1 MPDRF
6 LVSAVGAVIE
16 IDVSR
21 RDPSFRSRAHAA
33 WADALYEGDRSMD
46 ATATDRPELDDD
58 AALAMLSTDVTL
70 LALAHRKDDGLW
82 MLHAAGLADESGNVV
97 VLSAP
102 SGTGKTTAARHL
114 SRRYAYI
121 SDETIA
127 IDEHG
132 SVVPYRKPLSVIQP
146 DRMHKEQ
153 IALSSLD
160 GGRPVPVALRVAK
173 IVVLDRSADGPDVPE
188 VERLDLVS
196 ALELLAPQ
204 TSYLGHADA
213 PLRTIDAIL
222 AATGGAVRVHYREVS
237 TIDDAIA
244 ELLRTEVSTIEVPA
258 IGAPAIDAASRDGS
272 TATASADPTAGMFSR
287 AEIVDELEIAD
298 GRVAVLQR
306 SVEGTTLRVL
316 DGIGPAIWAAT
327 ASGCTLDGI
336 VAAVIAEH
344 GAPEGLDAD
353 ATVDAAVQR
362 LVGDGLLTPAVAQA

>member
-21 RDPSFRSRAHAA
+21 RDPSFRNRVHAA
-33 WADALYEGDRSMD
+33 WADAVYEGDRSVD

-70 LALAHRKDDGLW
+70 LALAERKGDALW
-82 MLHAAGLADESGNVV
+82 MLHAAGLADERGNVV

-121 SDETIA
+121 SDETIG

-132 SVVPYRKPLSVIQP
+132 GVIPYRKPLSVIQP

-153 IALSSLD
+153 LALSSLD
-160 GGRPVPVALRVAK
+160 GGRPVPDALRIAK
-173 IVVLDRSADGPDVPE
+173 IVVLDRADDGPDMPE
-188 VERLDLVS
+188 VEQLDLVS

-204 TSYLGHADA
+204 TSYLGDAVA

-237 TIDDAIA
+237 TIDDVIA
-244 ELLRTEVSTIEVPA
+244 ELLRTEVSAIEVH
-258 IGAPAIDAASRDGS
+258 GIDAVDREE
-272 TATASADPTAGMFSR
+272 PTAEPATGVFSR
-287 AEIVDELEIAD
+287 AEVVDELEIAD

-316 DGIGPAIWAAT
+316 DGIGPAIWAAA
-327 ASGCTLDGI
+327 ASGRTLDEI

-344 GAPEGLDAD
+344 GAPEGIDAA
-353 ATVDAAVQR
+353 ATVDAAVR
-362 LVGDGLLTPAVAQA
+362 HLVGDGLLTPAVAQA

>member
-21 RDPSFRSRAHAA
+21 RDPSFRNRVHAA
-33 WADALYEGDRSMD
+33 WADAVLEGEWSAD
-46 ATATDRPELDDD
+46 AVATDRPELDDD

-70 LALAHRKDDGLW
+70 LALAHRKGDALW
-82 MLHAAGLADESGNVV
+82 MLHAAGLADESGKVV

-121 SDETIA
+121 SDETIGVDA
-127 IDEHG
+127 RGGVI
-132 SVVPYRKPLSVIQP
+132 PYRKPLSVILP

-160 GGRPVPVALRVAK
+160 GGRPVPDALRIAK
-173 IVVLDRSADGPDVPE
+173 IVVLDRSDDGPDVPE
-188 VERLDLVS
+188 VEQLDLVS

-204 TSYLGHADA
+204 TSYLGDA
-213 PLRTIDAIL
+213 ASPLRLIGAIL

-237 TIDDAIA
+237 TIDDVIA
-244 ELLRTEVSTIEVPA
+244 ELLRLEASAIEVPRRDEPA
-258 IGAPAIDAASRDGS
+258 VVEFAEPSAGAFG
-272 TATASADPTAGMFSR
+272 R

-306 SVEGTTLRVL
+306 SVEGTILRVL
-316 DGIGPAIWAAT
+316 DGIGPAIWAAA
-327 ASGCTLDGI
+327 ASGRTIEEI

-344 GAPEGLDAD
+344 GAPEGVDAD
-353 ATVDAAVQR
+353 AAVGAAVQR
-362 LVGDGLLTPAVAQA
+362 LVGDGLLTPASAQA

>member
-21 RDPSFRSRAHAA
+21 RDPSFQHRVYAA
-33 WADALYEGDRSMD
+33 WADAVASTDRPAA

-70 LALAHRKDDGLW
+70 LALAHRKGDGLW
-82 MLHAAGLADESGNVV
+82 MLHAAGLADDDGNVV

-127 IDEHG
+127 IDADG
-132 SVVPYRKPLSVIQP
+132 GVVPYRKPLSVIQP
-146 DRMHKEQ
+146 DRMHKVQ

-160 GGRPVPVALRVAK
+160 GGRPVPDSLRIAK
-173 IVVLDRSADGPDVPE
+173 VVVLDRSDDGPEVPE
-188 VERLDLVS
+188 VEQLDLVS

-204 TSYLGHADA
+204 SSYLGDARA
-213 PLRTIDAIL
+213 PLRSIAAIL

-237 TIDDAIA
+237 TIDDVVA
-244 ELLRTEVSTIEVPA
+244 ELLRTEVSTIDIADRDEPA
-258 IGAPAIDAASRDGS
+258 RAE
-272 TATASADPTAGMFSR
+272 TADSVEAVFER
-287 AEIVDELEIAD
+287 AEIVDELQIAD

-306 SVEGTTLRVL
+306 SDDGTTLRVL
-316 DGIGPAIWAAT
+316 DGIGPTIWASA
-327 ASGCTLDGI
+327 AGRSPEQI
-336 VAAVIAEH
+336 VAAVIAVH
-344 GAPEGLDAD
+344 GAPEGLDAA
-353 ATVDAAVQR
+353 ATVDAALQH
-362 LVGDGLLTPAVAQA
+362 LVGDGLLLRTAVQA